1 MSPTSDDR
9 SPVADSNK
17 LLALG
22 RGELTPQQVR
32 RISASA
38 LAYLGDAVYE
48 LYVRQYYLF
57 PPQRTRA
64 YHQCVVAQVRA
75 ERQAQ
80 HLQEIEPHLTPEEK
94 DAIRRGRNATVK
106 SPKRLDPVVY
116 QQATGLETLVG
127 YLYLCDP
134 QRLLELFDR
143 ISFDPHPSIS
153 ASASDA
159 DPSSP

>member
-1 MSPTSDDR
+1 MSMPPNSDDR
-9 SPVADSNK
+9 SLPGDASR
-17 LLALG
+17 LLTLK

-32 RISASA
+32 RISSAA

-48 LYVRQYYLF
+48 LYVRQFYLF

-80 HLQEIEPHLTPEEK
+80 HLQEIEPYLTEEEK

-143 ISFDPHPSIS
+143 ISLDPHPSQGS
-153 ASASDA
+153 SASD
-159 DPSSP
+159 S